1 MTRFW
6 KILPAFSA
14 AVFAALCASAEP
26 WHSPLYLDGGRPHA
40 KRVEIAFENRGG
52 ETLDGK
58 ISLVSA
64 KDLGIAGRPAKELR
78 VVGENGRE
86 LLFAVVPDSET
97 LSENSELAIPVAC
110 APNGKTRAWVY
121 FDNPAAWELPSN
133 LGASAVSA
141 AADAEEKIDFESGG
155 KFPPQNWS
163 DNSQKTYRNEL
174 AAAGGRGGG
183 KCASTVAEK
192 GSKPQWVCI
201 SREFPAEAGDKFKF
215 SGWVRGENVK
225 GKAGFYIHVGP
236 KNIHKDQNSGTFDW
250 KKIEFE
256 GVVPEGVK
264 SVSFGT
270 VLYASEGRA
279 FFDDLYVKNRKIPQ
293 VAAGGG
299 GRKDGIPRIVR
310 FRRGRKM
317 AFAGGKIPVENQNR
331 RPKFLGLPEEKR
343 PRRHSDK
350 QDNERQLRQGGF
362 RRGLG
367 RKRNAVL
374 PRLGVCHRLRR
385 GNRAAL
391 GKDGL
396 HLPRQGQEKPETGSP
411 RKARQRHFKRL
422 RRRTLR
428 LRRRQNLRANNGFA
442 GKPAQKPEL

>member
-6 KILPAFSA
+6 KILPAFSSA
-14 AVFAALCASAEP
+14 ALSALCASAEP

-40 KRVEIAFENRGG
+40 KRVEIVFENRGG

-86 LLFAVVPDSET
+86 LLFAVLPDSET

-133 LGASAVSA
+133 LDVSA
-141 AADAEEKIDFESGG
+141 ASDVEEKIDFEAGG

-163 DNSQKTYRNEL
+163 DNSQKAYRNEL

-236 KNIHKDQNSGTFDW
+236 KNIH
-250 KKIEFE
+250 
-256 GVVPEGVK
+256 
-264 SVSFGT
+264 
-270 VLYASEGRA
+270 
-279 FFDDLYVKNRKIPQ
+279 
-293 VAAGGG
+293 
-299 GRKDGIPRIVR
+299 
-310 FRRGRKM
+310 
-317 AFAGGKIPVENQNR
+317 
-331 RPKFLGLPEEKR
+331 
-343 PRRHSDK
+343 
-350 QDNERQLRQGGF
+350 
-362 RRGLG
+362 
-367 RKRNAVL
+367 
-374 PRLGVCHRLRR
+374 
-385 GNRAAL
+385 
-391 GKDGL
+391 
-396 HLPRQGQEKPETGSP
+396 
-411 RKARQRHFKRL
+411 
-422 RRRTLR
+422 
-428 LRRRQNLRANNGFA
+428 
-442 GKPAQKPEL
+442 

>member
-110 APNGKTRAWVY
+110 AQNGKTRAWVY

-279 FFDDLYVKNRKIPQ
+279 FFDDLCVKIEKSRKSQP
-293 VAAGGG
+293 AAAVVKTESLELSASGE
-299 GRKDGIPRIVR
+299 D
-310 FRRGRKM
+310 
-317 AFAGGKIPVENQNR
+317 AKIPVENQNR

-350 QDNERQLRQGGF
+350 QDN
-362 RRGLG
+362 
-367 RKRNAVL
+367 
-374 PRLGVCHRLRR
+374 
-385 GNRAAL
+385 
-391 GKDGL
+391 
-396 HLPRQGQEKPETGSP
+396 
-411 RKARQRHFKRL
+411 
-422 RRRTLR
+422 
-428 LRRRQNLRANNGFA
+428 
-442 GKPAQKPEL
+442 